1 MLASLAIG
9 KAVEPGLYHQG
20 VLREGEVM
28 AVHCTEGGIEPGVH
42 GVGSLIQHAA
52 TMVGDGLEL
61 ELEAVSW
68 ADVKGLGGAEPE
80 DEGFLM
86 LVASED
92 EALPVD
98 PGVQS
103 GTLSFVANLQAHLGV
118 CGEVELRIVEW
129 LDESVLRSALQIP
142 QEDSPACSWLYRR
155 LEVGEEAQAGIAVT
169 IAPPV
174 GEVLIGQCGRVAC
187 GTPVVE
193 VVDTKTQLDG
203 KAGLGAVAE
212 VGSQAVAWEGIVSDE
227 VGGVFVIA
235 EEAFTDDV
243 QTEEC
248 RAILRAVQ

>member
-1 MLASLAIG
+1 MLASLAID

-20 VLREGEVM
+20 VLREGKLM
-28 AVHCTEGGIEPGVH
+28 AVHGTEGGIEPGVH
-42 GVGSLIQHAA
+42 GVGSLIQHAT

-80 DEGFLM
+80 DEGLLM

-118 CGEVELRIVEW
+118 CGEVELRIVER
-129 LDESVLRSALQIP
+129 LDESVLRSALQMP
-142 QEDSPACSWLYRR
+142 QEDSPACCWLYRR
-155 LEVGEEAQAGIAVT
+155 LEVGEEAQACIAVT

-174 GEVLIGQCGRVAC
+174 GEVLIGQGGRVAC
-187 GTPVVE
+187 GSPVVE
-193 VVDTKTQLDG
+193 VVDTKT
-203 KAGLGAVAE
+203 
-212 VGSQAVAWEGIVSDE
+212 
-227 VGGVFVIA
+227 
-235 EEAFTDDV
+235 
-243 QTEEC
+243 
-248 RAILRAVQ
+248 